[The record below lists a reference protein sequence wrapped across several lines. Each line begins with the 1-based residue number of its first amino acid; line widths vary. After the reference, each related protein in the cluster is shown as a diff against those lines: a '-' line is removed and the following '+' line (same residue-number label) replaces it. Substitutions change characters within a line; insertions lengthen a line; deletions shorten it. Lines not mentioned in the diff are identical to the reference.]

1 MPTIFQAIDSE
12 LVGQLVPGQ
21 PKIGTA
27 VDNQRTFGF
36 KPLKLYQALDY
47 QTALPLFAPDVPK
60 IGTAQ
65 DSESVLP
72 LTRVQTFTPLISD
85 TVSVTVGIKKR
96 VIPLKSESI
105 SITEDFQRVGGQP
118 VGGGDAADGFVD
130 TTSLSENIQILKQ
143 DYFAEEYVAWSETY
157 NGTVV
162 NV

>member
-12 LVGQLVPGQ
+12 LVGQLVPRQ

-27 VDNQRTFGF
+27 VDNQRTFEF

-65 DSESVLP
+65 DSEQVLP

-85 TVSVTVGIKKR
+85 TVSVTVSIKKK
-96 VIPLKSESI
+96 VIPFKQDTVNYS
-105 SITEDFQRVGGQP
+105 EDFQSTGGTT
-118 VGGGDAADGFVD
+118 GGGDAADGFAD

-157 NGTVV
+157 NGTIV